1 MTEPVS
7 PEEEPLTLE
16 EKIHSLQDQG
26 LPPDKVVEKILDEN
40 MGANINILAE
50 TLHMDKL
57 SIGRIKGRLSRLK
70 KIRAQR
76 EKPTEPAKT
85 EKGEPPSPY
94 RDETDVNAILR
105 EILTGHPDISQKI
118 RDEVMDWAEMK
129 GLLQPMELQAILM
142 SMRGMSSQTANIIA
156 SKYSFAVVKAQQEGK
171 LALPPPI
178 GGIPSQPQS
187 QWNFGQLPGVGPS
200 SPFPS
205 PATTLPP
212 GFPTPTGS
220 TSQTQA
226 PYWPDIRGMIREELE
241 RVERSKPKE
250 PGEYVDIEEPVRD
263 SQGSVI
269 IGPDDKPI
277 MRRMHMPASQAGQL
291 APKEDPE
298 MRVLEKLAQYKKI
311 FGSEITEEKIRQIIK
326 EAAPAPSA
334 ATEEKPV
341 TLEDVKKAS
350 SDAAQTAV
358 TKVLEAHEKEDV
370 VERRHKEVLAQI
382 RESGSAKT
390 VSDYK
395 DDGYRILG
403 QGLHEAASMAREKK
417 PLEVILREGGPILFP
432 GSKPGKQVES
442 GAGKSLL
449 DRLAERGLVVEE

>member
-7 PEEEPLTLE
+7 SEEEPLTLE

-40 MGANINILAE
+40 MGADINILAE

-76 EKPTEPAKT
+76 EKPTEPPKT

-105 EILTGHPDISQKI
+105 KILSGHPDISQKT

-129 GLLQPMELQAILM
+129 GLLQPMELQSILM
-142 SMRGMSSQTANIIA
+142 SMRGMSTQTANIIA
-156 SKYSFAVVKAQQEGK
+156 SKYSYAVVKAQQEGK
-171 LALPPPI
+171 LTLPPPI

-187 QWNFGQLPGVGPS
+187 QYFGQLPVGGPS
-200 SPFPS
+200 LPFPS
-205 PATTLPP
+205 PATTLP

-226 PYWPDIRGMIREELE
+226 PYWPPDIRGMIREELE

-250 PGEYVDIEEPVRD
+250 PEGYVDIEEPVRD

-277 MRRMHMPASQAGQL
+277 MRRMRMPASQAGQL
-291 APKEDPE
+291 TPKEDVE
-298 MRVLEKLAQYKKI
+298 MRVLEKMAHYKKL

-326 EAAPAPSA
+326 EAAPAPST

-350 SDAAQTAV
+350 ADAAETTV
-358 TKVLEAHEKEDV
+358 TKVLEAHEKEDAE
-370 VERRHKEVLAQI
+370 ERRHKEVLATI

-395 DDGYRILG
+395 DDSYRILG
-403 QGLHEAASMAREKK
+403 QGLHEVASMAREKK
-417 PLEVILREGGPILFP
+417 PIEVILREGGPILFP

-449 DRLAERGLVVEE
+449 DRLADRGLVVEE